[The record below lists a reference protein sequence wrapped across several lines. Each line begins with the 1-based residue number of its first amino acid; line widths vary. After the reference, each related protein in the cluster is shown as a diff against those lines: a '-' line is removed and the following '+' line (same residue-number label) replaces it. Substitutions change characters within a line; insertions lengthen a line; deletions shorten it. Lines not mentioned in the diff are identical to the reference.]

1 MGRCYEFGVLVGEGC
16 QHAMV
21 VPASGGRCEC
31 EVCGVACTGKFAGC
45 AAILAQPGYVPATA
59 PAWALQ
65 KGRGEAP
72 GGAGGADGGG
82 RSRAS
87 AAGPGAGPPAT
98 ELAATLVAMAD
109 RLDERQADLS
119 RRIDAL
125 AAQIAELQRHGA
137 DQAAALDAAL
147 LALAEAVKRLE
158 EGGRPAPLFG
168 FPRRQS

>member
-31 EVCGVACTGKFAGC
+31 EACGVACTGKFAAC
-45 AAILAQPGYVPATA
+45 ASILAQPGYVPATA

-65 KGRGEAP
+65 KGEGTAAT
-72 GGAGGADGGG
+72 GAGS
-82 RSRAS
+82 RSLGSGTAS
-87 AAGPGAGPPAT
+87 ASGPEVAAAVDG
-98 ELAATLVAMAD
+98 LAA
-109 RLDERQADLS
+109 RLDERLAELT

-125 AAQIAELQRHGA
+125 AADVTRLQHPV
-137 DQAAALDAAL
+137 DQQAAALEAAVAAL
-147 LALAEAVKRLE
+147 DEAVKRLD

-168 FPRRQS
+168 FPRRQP